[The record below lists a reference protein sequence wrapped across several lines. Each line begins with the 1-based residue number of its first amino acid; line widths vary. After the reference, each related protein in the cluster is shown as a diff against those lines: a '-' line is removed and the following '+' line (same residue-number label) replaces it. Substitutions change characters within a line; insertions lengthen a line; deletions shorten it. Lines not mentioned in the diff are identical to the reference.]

1 MKKNNKTESLSRE
14 LGKLG
19 SKVHE
24 ALEAAVSSAEMKAV
38 KAELSKSFGRIGDKV
53 TAAAKKAEESAGNE
67 ELKAQARKVARA
79 GIKATA
85 GIQKNLA
92 GGLRE
97 VSARLAELAKKLDG
111 KK

>member
-1 MKKNNKTESLSRE
+1 MKKNTKTETLSIE

-19 SKVHE
+19 AKVHE
-24 ALEAAVSSAEMKAV
+24 ALEAAATSAEMKAV
-38 KAELSKSFGRIGDKV
+38 KTELGDSFARIGEKIA
-53 TAAAKKAEESAGNE
+53 AAAKKAEETAKSD
-67 ELKAQARKVARA
+67 ELKTQARKVAQA

-97 VSARLAELAKKLDG
+97 VSASLAELAKKLDG